1 LNIGHDL
8 NLAIDYELREAKQ
21 RNKAKDLLG
30 GARANFIW
38 TIINRINTS
47 FKPLINE

>member
-8 NLAIDYELREAKQ
+8 NRAIDYELREAKQ
-21 RNKAKDLLG
+21 RNKAKELLG
-30 GARANFIW
+30 GAKANFIW